1 MSEKQNKFPDDIEA
15 PDPITH
21 TSSQIGEVI
30 KGQDTTHDAVFGEV
44 TEGGPNYR
52 NVGWLG
58 TVALMM
64 KTQIGLGVLS
74 IPSVFNTLGMIP
86 GAILLCIVA
95 GIATWTSYIVGVFK
109 MKHREVYGLDDAGG
123 LMFGRVGRE
132 ILGIGFSLYWIF
144 VAGSGILGISIS
156 LNAIS
161 AHGTCTAAFVAI
173 AAVIGFLLASVR
185 TLGKISWIA
194 WLGLVCILAAI
205 LVVTVSVGIQDRP
218 ASAPQD
224 GPWSSDFKLSN
235 SPSFAEGVAAVSSLI
250 FACSATPAYF
260 AIAAEMRDPRLF
272 TRSLIVSQIGST
284 VIYLVI
290 GIVVYYYCGTYVAS
304 PALGSAG
311 PLIKRI
317 SYGIALP
324 GLIAS
329 TTIVIH
335 LPSKYVFVRILR
347 GSDHLASNSFI
358 HWITW
363 LSCTF
368 ASTIIAYLIAS
379 GIPFFNSLVSLI
391 GALLGAFLAYQPTGC
406 MWFYDN
412 WRPRGDRT
420 WKWTFM
426 ACWSGFIIII
436 GTFMTVAGTYGSIVS
451 IIDSLREDG
460 GSKPWTCA
468 DNSNS

>member
-1 MSEKQNKFPDDIEA
+1 MAEKQNKISDDIEA
-15 PDPITH
+15 SGPITYVP
-21 TSSQIGEVI
+21 SQTGEI
-30 KGQDTTHDAVFGEV
+30 LKEENITHDPVFGEV
-44 TEGGPNYR
+44 TEDGPNYR

-74 IPSVFNTLGMIP
+74 IPSVFDTLGMVP
-86 GAILLCIVA
+86 GVILLCIVA
-95 GIATWTSYIVGVFK
+95 GIATWTSYMVGVFK
-109 MKHREVYGLDDAGG
+109 IRHREVYGIDEAGG
-123 LMFGRVGRE
+123 LMFGRIGRE
-132 ILGIGFSLYWIF
+132 IFGIGFSLYWIF

-161 AHGTCTAAFVAI
+161 NHGTCTAAFVAV
-173 AAVIGFLLASVR
+173 AAVIGFSLASIR
-185 TLGKISWIA
+185 TLGKITWIA
-194 WLGLVCILAAI
+194 WVGLICILSAVLI
-205 LVVTVSVGIQDRP
+205 VTVSVGIQDRP
-218 ASAPQD
+218 SSAPQE
-224 GPWSSDFKLSN
+224 GPWSSDFKITN
-235 SPSFAEGVAAVSSLI
+235 SPTFAQGVAAVSSLI

-260 AIAAEMRDPRLF
+260 SIAAEMRDPRLF
-272 TRSLIVSQIGST
+272 TRSLVVSQLGST
-284 VIYLVI
+284 IIYLVI
-290 GIVVYYYCGTYVAS
+290 GIVVYYYCGSDVAS

-329 TTIVIH
+329 TTIVLH

-347 GSDHLASNSFI
+347 GSDHLTSNTLT
-358 HWITW
+358 HWVIW

-368 ASTIIAYLIAS
+368 ASTMVAYLIAS

-391 GALLGAFLAYQPTGC
+391 GACLGASLAYQPTGC

-412 WRPRGDRT
+412 WGSTDRT
-420 WKWTFM
+420 WRWKFM
-426 ACWSGFIIII
+426 ACWSMFIIVI
-436 GTFMTVAGTYGSIVS
+436 GTFMTIAGTYGSIVS
-451 IIDSLREDG
+451 IIDSLKAG